1 VAGGNHRPF
10 DTRGEAQ
17 VCNGQ
22 DNAARVAHATCAR
35 EPMPSAHLMQ
45 QNKHPLGACNAMA
58 ADLVNVHQSALDP
71 RPLTNVLIMSVGFFF
86 IKGGFIPVQSFA
98 SSLLNFSCIPMGD
111 ISIGLVR
118 DMCTFIRSL
127 SLL

>member
-1 VAGGNHRPF
+1 
-10 DTRGEAQ
+10 
-17 VCNGQ
+17 
-22 DNAARVAHATCAR
+22 
-35 EPMPSAHLMQ
+35 MPSAHLMQ
-45 QNKHPLGACNAMA
+45 QNKHHKTQRGACINAMA

-118 DMCTFIRSL
+118 TCT
-127 SLL
+127 LLYCDVVACSRARHKACALRHCASVGLV